1 MARATRVLAE
11 GIYFGEGPRWR
22 GGRLWFSGLRLLVEG
37 RELSLGLWNLH
48 ARRQAAHDTGEECHP
63 TAGEQLPIRERS

>member
-22 GGRLWFSGLRLLVEG
+22 QGRLWFSDFY
-37 RELSLGLWNLH
+37 
-48 ARRQAAHDTGEECHP
+48 A
-63 TAGEQLPIRERS
+63 